1 MTDGPTSLMC
11 PHDRSG
17 HIKLSAHDK
26 VVHITEVS
34 IQQMCQYNRGVLMI
48 EVSIQE
54 RYSHDRSSHIT
65 DVPI

>member
-34 IQQMCQYNRGVLMI
+34 IQQMSKYNRSVLMI
-48 EVSIQE
+48 DVSIQE
-54 RYSHDRSSHIT
+54 RFPYDRQAHIT
-65 DVPI
+65 NVST